1 MQLVINSDAFS
12 KFWYMNFVCNMSTKH
27 TVIVISSKSMTYCV
41 VLFSYVNEYTYRV
54 ICNKISILIFLE
66 NPLLVHGIFGG
77 ARLLIPLD
85 ALGGGFKE
93 LINQVFL
100 TLKLLFKLLPQVI
113 KQSLVVD
120 IIYLTQILSKM
131 ATVVCYHNWKN
142 APQRNVYHI
151 SRGNQ
156 YYCSNISI

>member
-1 MQLVINSDAFS
+1 MQLVINYDAFS

-27 TVIVISSKSMTYCV
+27 TMIVISSKSMTYCL
-41 VLFSYVNEYTYRV
+41 VLFSYVNEDTYRV

-77 ARLLIPLD
+77 ARLLILPLD

-100 TLKLLFKLLPQVI
+100 TLKLLFKLLPQEI

-120 IIYLTQILSKM
+120 ILYLTQILSKI

-142 APQRNVYHI
+142 VPQLNVYLPYFT
-151 SRGNQ
+151 RQ
-156 YYCSNISI
+156 PVLLQQ

>member
-27 TVIVISSKSMTYCV
+27 TMIVISSKSMTYCL
-41 VLFSYVNEYTYRV
+41 VLFSYVNEDTYRV

-77 ARLLIPLD
+77 ARLLILPLD

-100 TLKLLFKLLPQVI
+100 TLKLLFKLLPQEI

-120 IIYLTQILSKM
+120 ILCLTQILSKI

-142 APQRNVYHI
+142 APQLNVYLPYFT
-151 SRGNQ
+151 RQ
-156 YYCSNISI
+156 PVLVQQ